1 MKPLIILGMLS
12 LAFGGLILIASII
25 MSAVGVHDPALY
37 KGVAIL
43 AFIGFISNIPGVL
56 SVPQ

>member
-1 MKPLIILGMLS
+1 MLS